1 MELLGINHK
10 RKILKGRTKREL
22 ENEVERHK
30 QYGYVE
36 ASEMKYFEADSK
48 PYQILVE
55 KRWLAKEN
63 RNGFTK
69 VV

>member
-1 MELLGINHK
+1 METLSIYHK
-10 RKILKGRTKREL
+10 RKILKGRTKCEL
-22 ENEVERHK
+22 EKEIERHK

-36 ASEMKYFEADSK
+36 VSETKYFESDSK

-63 RNGFTK
+63 RNESTK

>member
-1 MELLGINHK
+1 MELLGVNHK
-10 RKILKGRTKREL
+10 RKILKGRTKHEL
-22 ENEVERHK
+22 EKEIERHK

-36 ASEMKYFEADSK
+36 LSDVKYFEYDVK

-69 VV
+69 IV

>member
-1 MELLGINHK
+1 MELGINHK

-22 ENEVERHK
+22 ENEIERHK

-36 ASEMKYFEADSK
+36 VSDMKYFEDDPK

-63 RNGFTK
+63 RNESTK

>member
-22 ENEVERHK
+22 EKEIERHK

-36 ASEMKYFEADSK
+36 VSEMKYFEADSK

-63 RNGFTK
+63 RNESAK

>member
-22 ENEVERHK
+22 ENEIERHK

-36 ASEMKYFEADSK
+36 VSDMKYFDCDNK
-48 PYQILVE
+48 PYQVLVE
-55 KRWLAKEN
+55 KCWSKEN
-63 RNGFTK
+63 RNESTK

>member
-1 MELLGINHK
+1 MERLGINHK

-30 QYGYVE
+30 KYGYVE
-36 ASEMKYFEADSK
+36 VSERKYFESDSK

-55 KRWLAKEN
+55 KRWSKEK
-63 RNGFTK
+63 RNGTTK
-69 VV
+69 VI

>member
-30 QYGYVE
+30 KYGYVE
-36 ASEMKYFEADSK
+36 VSDMKYFEYDNK
-48 PYQILVE
+48 PYQVLVE
-55 KRWLAKEN
+55 KRWSKEH
-63 RNGFTK
+63 RNGTTK
-69 VV
+69 IV

>member
-22 ENEVERHK
+22 EKEIERHEE
-30 QYGYVE
+30 YGYKV
-36 ASEMKYFEADSK
+36 ASDMKYFDYDNK

-55 KRWLAKEN
+55 KRWSKEN
-63 RNGFTK
+63 RNESKKAT
-69 VV
+69 